1 MGLVNSKEAKMTSQK
16 IEQSNS
22 SSSHI
27 FKKMGHSRRLILYF
41 RLFNTP
47 LTVNKCS
54 I

>member
-27 FKKMGHSRRLILYF
+27 LKKWAIPGLFFFIFVFSIHS
-41 RLFNTP
+41 
-47 LTVNKCS
+47 
-54 I
+54 